1 MLHFTTKAGVGSGMT
16 TGSDIVDN
24 RRTVNGVANIGTYW
38 NKSWNGTNAP
48 KVNPSPISIPRSVK
62 RSRSR
67 GEHAYTM
74 ALTSYNNALMRWFPP
89 SGSPYWSSAG
99 ASAPFPGDNGWT
111 ANDDISLVG
120 QLKSQ
125 VQGSDF
131 DMSIFLGTSHQT
143 LRMIGDNALSIAK
156 ALRAARKGDMTGAA
170 KALGSNRRGIKNRPA
185 TNVSDT
191 LSSRWLELQYGWMPL
206 LKDIDEGAH
215 FIAHQLHAPMVQ
227 RYRVSRKKDAI
238 PPVSQN
244 GFRNQSGYKRVSI
257 IAIMKENPSL
267 IPSLGLMDPENLA
280 WELLPW
286 SFVIDWM
293 YPIGDYL
300 SARSFAQKLS
310 GTFVT
315 STKIQ
320 MLASNYQIGQPGWS
334 ATGGESAF
342 HKKVSFTRAISSSL
356 SIPTPA
362 VKSLDRVASWAHCK
376 NALALATQQVL
387 GLKSQLR

>member
-1 MLHFTTKAGVGSGMT
+1 MT
-16 TGSDIVDN
+16 TGTDLVDN
-24 RRTVNGVANIGTYW
+24 RRTVNGVANVGTYW
-38 NKSWNGTNAP
+38 NKSWSGGDSP

-74 ALTSYNNALMRWFPP
+74 GLTSYNNALMRWYPP

-99 ASAPFPGDNGWT
+99 SSAPFPGDNGWT
-111 ANDDISLVG
+111 SNDDISLVG

-125 VQGSDF
+125 IQGSDF
-131 DMSIFLGTSHQT
+131 DMSVFIGTSNQS

-156 ALRAARKGDMTGAA
+156 ALRAARKGDMVGAA
-170 KALGSNRRGIKNRPA
+170 KALGSSRRGLKNRPA

-206 LKDIDEGAH
+206 LKDINEGAH
-215 FIAHQLHAPMVQ
+215 FVAHQLHAPMVH

-238 PPVSQN
+238 PPVNQN

-286 SFVIDWM
+286 SFVIDWVL
-293 YPIGDYL
+293 PIGDYL

-334 ATGGESAF
+334 ATGGEAAF
-342 HKKVSFTRAISSSL
+342 HKKVSLIRTVSSSL
-356 SIPTPA
+356 SVPTPA